1 MTEKEDIHY
10 HEDDYISLLVLRPG
24 FSEEDYSG
32 NEGPDRQSTLPNMPC
47 TVTIRLLHTTIED
60 NLTFR
65 LTPQTISE
73 YTDANG
79 GPPIRTLTG
88 ANASS
93 KNM

>member
-1 MTEKEDIHY
+1 MR
-10 HEDDYISLLVLRPG
+10 SG
-24 FSEEDYSG
+24 FSEEDYYSE
-32 NEGPDRQSTLPNMPC
+32 NEGPDQQSTLPNMPC
-47 TVTIRLLHTTIED
+47 TVTITLLRTTIED
-60 NLTFR
+60 HLTFR